1 MNRFFYLIFLILMIV
16 FQSCSYKNQS
26 YDNNTDADTQI
37 EIEQE
42 KSEKN
47 EVISESE
54 SVSFRLRHPIIFTIL
69 ILSSLIVFILLFF
82 LLFSRIPGLLKS
94 CAIDKGFNEILS
106 KLFKL

>member
-1 MNRFFYLIFLILMIV
+1 MNRFVYLIFLILMIV

-69 ILSSLIVFILLFF
+69 ILSSLIVFILLF
-82 LLFSRIPGLLKS
+82 SRIPGLLKS
-94 CAIDKGFNEILS
+94 CAIDKGFNGILS